1 MSCSSKFFPTDL
13 YESRLVKERADI
25 DDRRDLYLGGA
36 LTING
41 QLHCK
46 KDLEVKGNV
55 YLKPGSQ
62 LIVDGKRTIH
72 GSLKEKD

>member
-1 MSCSSKFFPTDL
+1 MWYRKDT
-13 YESRLVKERADI
+13 
-25 DDRRDLYLGGA
+25 YLSGG

-41 QLHCK
+41 TLHCK
-46 KDLEVKGNV
+46 GDFENKGNV

-72 GSLKEKD
+72 GSLKEVN

>member
-1 MSCSSKFFPTDL
+1 MQLS
-13 YESRLVKERADI
+13 
-25 DDRRDLYLGGA
+25 GG

-46 KDLEVKGNV
+46 GDLDVKGNV
-55 YLKPGSQ
+55 YMNPGSQ

-72 GSLKEKD
+72 GSMKEVKS